1 MNGTIRLE
9 STPGIGTQFL
19 IDLPFRRAPNSS
31 DWLAELT
38 PPADGQLVFVS
49 PKSANANVLSRYF
62 QYLGWEPLPFL
73 DTVAAQR
80 ARPSTPAGG
89 SPFTLLPPLTSPL
102 SPLGPTRAALRP
114 PSCSEPSVSLPKPFA
129 LSPPAPWPVTPSAL
143 QRLLTAKP
151 EQPPLDL
158 NPVPSNALPVLVV
171 VDNPINRKVASAML
185 ARLGGI
191 VDFAENGRIAVE
203 ERSLSRY
210 HLILMDCPMPISL
223 QSLRVLLTGGPP
235 HSVPASSPPEVTP

>member
-9 STPGIGTQFL
+9 STPGIGSQFL

-89 SPFTLLPPLTSPL
+89 SPFTLLPPLTSPR
-102 SPLGPTRAALRP
+102 SRHLGPLERRSGHP
-114 PSCSEPSVSLPKPFA
+114 PARSPQSHCRSRSHSLP
-129 LSPPAPWPVTPSAL
+129 
-143 QRLLTAKP
+143 
-151 EQPPLDL
+151 PL
-158 NPVPSNALPVLVV
+158 P
-171 VDNPINRKVASAML
+171 
-185 ARLGGI
+185 
-191 VDFAENGRIAVE
+191 
-203 ERSLSRY
+203 
-210 HLILMDCPMPISL
+210 
-223 QSLRVLLTGGPP
+223 GP
-235 HSVPASSPPEVTP
+235 